1 MGMGHLRGRPAVL
14 RTSAIAM
21 LLALCCTL
29 GNMTAGASAS
39 PPPDGAWRMADSG
52 TSEPLYAVSCLTAS
66 RCFAVGAGG
75 TIRYTADGG
84 TTWRTQ
90 ASPVQG
96 AATVLYRI
104 ACEAPSTCYVIARPG
119 TVLVTH
125 DAGATWQAHPL
136 HLAESGPD
144 LTDPACLS
152 DNEPGLSG
160 RFGFCQLGLLD
171 ISCVSASICSVVAT
185 TSTGYNTAAMAQ
197 PPRTGRVPSAIW
209 LTSDG
214 GAHWYRQALPS
225 AVACSEGECD
235 PPYNYYPLTWISCL
249 GSGPCRAGGQLFC
262 GSSCGWAYAVLA
274 AAGPGDPWKLLSCP
288 ASSFSCFMFSP
299 DAGTC
304 PTSELCYGVAN
315 SSPSDPGDQ
324 VYRSTDGGTQWLGG
338 SSGSSSVRNGIACAS
353 ALVCYTVGDQG
364 SITATANGTGY
375 RVQASP
381 VTQDLFGITC
391 VDVRTCYAVGADGVI
406 LTRR

>member
-1 MGMGHLRGRPAVL
+1 
-14 RTSAIAM
+14 M

-52 TSEPLYAVSCLTAS
+52 TSEPLYAVSCLTVS

-75 TIRYTADGG
+75 TIRYTSDGG

-96 AATVLYRI
+96 TATVLYRI

-152 DNEPGLSG
+152 ENEPGLSG
-160 RFGFCQLGLLD
+160 RFRFCQLGLLD

-185 TSTGYNTAAMAQ
+185 TSTGYNTAGMAR
-197 PPRTGRVPSAIW
+197 PPRTGPAPSAIW

-391 VDVRTCYAVGADGVI
+391 VDVSTCYAVGADGVI

>member
-1 MGMGHLRGRPAVL
+1 
-14 RTSAIAM
+14 M
-21 LLALCCTL
+21 LLALCGIL
-29 GNMTAGASAS
+29 ASSTAGAAAS
-39 PPPDGAWRMADSG
+39 QPGGAWRMADSG

-75 TIRYTADGG
+75 TIRSTADGG

-96 AATVLYRI
+96 TATVLYRI

-125 DAGATWQAHPL
+125 DDGATWQAHPV
-136 HLAESGPD
+136 HLTASGAG
-144 LTDPACLS
+144 LTDRACLS
-152 DNEPGLSG
+152 ENQPGLSG

-185 TSTGYNTAAMAQ
+185 TSTGYTTAGMTA
-197 PPRTGRVPSAIW
+197 PPSTGPVPNAIW
-209 LTSDG
+209 LTTDG
-214 GAHWYRQALPS
+214 GAQWERQMVPS

-235 PPYNYYPLTWISCL
+235 PPYYYYPLTWISCL
-249 GSGPCRAGGQLFC
+249 GSGPCRAGGQFFC
-262 GSSCGWAYAVLA
+262 GPQCGWAYAVLA
-274 AAGPGDPWKLLSCP
+274 TAGPGQLWKPLSCP
-288 ASSFSCFMFSP
+288 ASSLSCFMFSP

-304 PTSELCYGVAN
+304 PTSRLCYGVAN

-338 SSGSSSVRNGIACAS
+338 SSGSSSVRNGIACPS
-353 ALVCYTVGDQG
+353 ALVCYTVGDRG
-364 SITATANGTGY
+364 SITETANGTSY
-375 RVQASP
+375 RAQASP
-381 VTQDLFGITC
+381 ASQDLFGITC
-391 VDVRTCYAVGADGVI
+391 VDARICYAVGAGGVI